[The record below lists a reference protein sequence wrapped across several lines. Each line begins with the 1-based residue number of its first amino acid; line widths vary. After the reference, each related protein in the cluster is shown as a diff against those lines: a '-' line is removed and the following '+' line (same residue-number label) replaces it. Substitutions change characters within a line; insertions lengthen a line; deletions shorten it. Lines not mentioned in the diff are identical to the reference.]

1 MTEFR
6 TSRRHLLAGTAG
18 LVLSAGVPI
27 NPHAAMAAESQQDL
41 AALAEDAAIWGLP
54 LVQTGRYVK
63 LAHAQGYGFNRFYL
77 HQGLAT
83 PAMKLIGPNVDTI
96 YGFAWLDLSHGPFV
110 LDVPDAADRYYSIQF
125 TDAYEN
131 SFAYVG
137 RRATGTKA
145 GRFVIAEST
154 WQGDIPAGAKRIDA
168 PTSLLFVLTRTL
180 VRGDA
185 DLPAAQALQAGYLLG
200 PLQGYPASRKAPI
213 ALGNVPNNLPILDF
227 SHAGAGYFA
236 ELDRLVKLYPPRGP
250 EARSFARFAPLGLG
264 QGFAEHPPLPADK
277 LEVALARAL
286 KRIKA
291 VSASDDNDGWRVNYH
306 ITPFIA
312 DPVAR
317 AAGNAFG
324 PGAHI
329 AEEALYFNATND
341 AEGGP
346 LTGARRYTL
355 TFPKGQLP
363 PAHAFWSLILYGRD
377 FLLVD
382 NPINRYAIND
392 RTPGLVY
399 EPDGSLRI
407 LIQHDAPQGPA
418 NWLPAPAGGFR
429 LILRTYQPDESLR
442 SGKYRVPKLIA
453 A

>member
-1 MTEFR
+1 MAELL
-6 TSRRHLLAGTAG
+6 TSRRRLLLGTAG
-18 LVLSAGVPI
+18 VVLSAGVQM
-27 NPHAAMAAESQQDL
+27 NLRAGFAAEPRPDL

-54 LVQTGRYVK
+54 LVQTGRYLK
-63 LAHAQGYGFNRFYL
+63 LAQTQGYSFNRFYL

-83 PAMKLIGPNVDTI
+83 PAMKLIGPNIDTI
-96 YGFAWLDLSHGPFV
+96 YGFAWLDLSQGPLV

-154 WQGDIPAGAKRIDA
+154 WQGSIPPGAKRIDA

-180 VRGDA
+180 VKSAA

-200 PLQGYPASRKAPI
+200 TLQGYPASRKAPI

-227 SHAGAGYFA
+227 SHSGAGYFT
-236 ELDRLVKLYPPRGP
+236 ELDALVKLYPPRGQ
-250 EARSFARFAPLGLG
+250 EAEAFARFAPLGLG
-264 QGFAEHPPLPADK
+264 QGFAQHPPLPADK
-277 LEVALARAL
+277 VELALANAV
-286 KRIKA
+286 KRIK
-291 VSASDDNDGWRVNYH
+291 SANIAENNDGWRVNYH
-306 ITPFIA
+306 ISSFIA

-317 AAGNAFG
+317 AAGNSFG

-329 AEEALYFNATND
+329 AEEALYFNTAAD
-341 AEGGP
+341 ANGNP
-346 LTGARRYTL
+346 LTGARHYTL

-363 PAHAFWSLILYGRD
+363 PAHAFWSLILYGSD

-382 NPINRYAIND
+382 NPINRYTIND

-399 EPDGSLRI
+399 EPDGSLCI
-407 LIQHDAPQGPA
+407 LIQHDAPQGQV
-418 NWLPAPAGGFR
+418 NWLPAPTGGFR

-453 A
+453 V